1 MKPCYLQLAGFLS
14 SAQSRPEVLNSGP
27 WATFGLQ
34 GNQRPHRAD
43 PDSFI
48 SSTGDDPPADGK
60 ILFKKPAK
68 RSSEDKFQGITASS
82 SKKKRNDGGEKTQ
95 DEQKEVK
102 SGKKI
107 KNKSLLSF
115 GGDEEEEEDWM
126 VSVWTLRPSP
136 VSERN
141 QWLQSYS
148 ADVLCCPD
156 SRVDW
161 SSSQIMFMCPTCIH
175 GHASYTQEWKYS
187 AFSSYNNL
195 NT

>member
-1 MKPCYLQLAGFLS
+1 MFKILAPLCKFDSLLLEITIKSHLKPPQC
-14 SAQSRPEVLNSGP
+14 
-27 WATFGLQ
+27 
-34 GNQRPHRAD
+34 AD

-82 SKKKRNDGGEKTQ
+82 SKKKKSDRGEKTQ

-115 GGDEEEEEDWM
+115 GGDDEEEED
-126 VSVWTLRPSP
+126 
-136 VSERN
+136 
-141 QWLQSYS
+141 
-148 ADVLCCPD
+148 
-156 SRVDW
+156 
-161 SSSQIMFMCPTCIH
+161 
-175 GHASYTQEWKYS
+175 
-187 AFSSYNNL
+187 
-195 NT
+195 